1 MRKISINNNKPL
13 QFYIGYV
20 IIILIKVKIKG
31 EIYMITKD
39 MTIADA
45 LEQGNK
51 EAIAESLMAFGMH
64 CFGCAMASGET
75 VEQAAAV
82 HGVDVDEM
90 VAALNVAR
98 LK

>member
-1 MRKISINNNKPL
+1 M
-13 QFYIGYV
+13 GYV
-20 IIILIKVKIKG
+20 IIIYIYNEKG
-31 EIYMITKD
+31 EITMILKE

-51 EAIAESLMAFGMH
+51 DAIAEALMGFGMH

-90 VAALNVAR
+90 VAALNVAAA
-98 LK
+98 K